1 MMVKISLSI
10 SDCLAQPDTWWL
22 RVPYIMF
29 DSAWDMMVKI
39 ALRMITLITLAT
51 QLETWWWRSAN
62 DFDFMR
68 PIMELG
74 VTLVT
79 IHPAMAKKLHITFW
93 FSATRFL
100 VTNGWRHAPKDL
112 LWKHHWTVVQDSKL
126 MLPRAA
132 IRKGRTSTT
141 DTLRSKACC
150 APGRLRASG
159 KA

>member
-1 MMVKISLSI
+1 
-10 SDCLAQPDTWWL
+10 
-22 RVPYIMF
+22 MF

-79 IHPAMAKKLHITFW
+79 IHPAMAKKIAYNLLI
-93 FSATRFL
+93 FSHQ
-100 VTNGWRHAPKDL
+100 V
-112 LWKHHWTVVQDSKL
+112 
-126 MLPRAA
+126 
-132 IRKGRTSTT
+132 
-141 DTLRSKACC
+141 
-150 APGRLRASG
+150 SG
-159 KA
+159 NERVETCP